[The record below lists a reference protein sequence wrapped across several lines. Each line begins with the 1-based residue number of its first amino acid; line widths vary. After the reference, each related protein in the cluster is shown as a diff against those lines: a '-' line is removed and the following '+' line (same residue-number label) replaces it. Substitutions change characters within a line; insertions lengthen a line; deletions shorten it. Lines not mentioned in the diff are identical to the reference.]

1 MADFKQYHRSRKRW
15 LKEQQVIRKNYQMSS
30 NTSHLSTLTFHKPI
44 PNHKKTVV
52 TNENHQPKHE
62 PPMFCSSCYL
72 HLTQCVCN
80 DGLGR
85 WWANSKEQTQ
95 TANKLSKQS
104 SNLSMGERHV
114 NFDSSTIDLTSVDRK
129 HTSQTNRTE
138 EYYVLLNWNNY
149 SSLVNFLRT
158 TKITKSF
165 SSMTLEQLQQ
175 LVTNNEHIYVFNSIN
190 TLLLSLNKRH
200 SQLKMAY
207 LIYIDPTYYSAL
219 QGSSPWSQSRM
230 IADNIDL
237 TRTLH
242 SIQYVV
248 RSLGVTIDEFLP
260 KDISSKQRKSI
271 LNQQTSLIAS
281 KLPYSTRHAPS
292 SSI

>member
-1 MADFKQYHRSRKRW
+1 MEDFKQYHRSRKRW
-15 LKEQQVIRKNYQMSS
+15 LKEQQIIRKNYQLSS
-30 NTSHLSTLTFHKPI
+30 NTPYLYTFTFHRPI
-44 PNHKKTVV
+44 PNHEKIVV
-52 TNENHQPKHE
+52 TNENRQSKHD

-80 DGLGR
+80 DGLGQ

-95 TANKLSKQS
+95 SANKLSKQS

-114 NFDSSTIDLTSVDRK
+114 NFDSSAIDFTSIDHK

-149 SSLVNFLRT
+149 SSLINFFRT

-175 LVTNNEHIYVFNSIN
+175 LVANNEHIHVFNSIN
-190 TLLLSLNKRH
+190 TLLLSLNERQ
-200 SQLKMAY
+200 SQPKMTY

-219 QGSSPWSQSRM
+219 QGSSPWSQSRL

-237 TRTLH
+237 TRSLS

-260 KDISSKQRKSI
+260 KDISPKQRKSI

>member
-1 MADFKQYHRSRKRW
+1 
-15 LKEQQVIRKNYQMSS
+15 
-30 NTSHLSTLTFHKPI
+30 
-44 PNHKKTVV
+44 
-52 TNENHQPKHE
+52 
-62 PPMFCSSCYL
+62 
-72 HLTQCVCN
+72 
-80 DGLGR
+80 
-85 WWANSKEQTQ
+85 
-95 TANKLSKQS
+95 
-104 SNLSMGERHV
+104 MGERHV
-114 NFDSSTIDLTSVDRK
+114 NFDSSAIDFTSIDRQN
-129 HTSQTNRTE
+129 TSQTNHTE
-138 EYYVLLNWNNY
+138 DYYALLNWNNY
-149 SSLVNFLRT
+149 PSLVNFLRI

-200 SQLKMAY
+200 TQPKMAY

-219 QGSSPWSQSRM
+219 QGSYPWSQSRL

-237 TRTLH
+237 TRTLR

-248 RSLGVTIDEFLP
+248 RSLGVTIDEFSP
-260 KDISSKQRKSI
+260 KDISPKQRKSI

-281 KLPYSTRHAPS
+281 KLPYSTRHASS